1 MPQRVILSNYPH
13 HILIRIPII
22 IQSTF
27 TAEAGTIQ
35 QLLISIIRRCVMGVS
50 VAERMPL
57 EKAVELL
64 KEDGIEVTGE
74 EASVILAF
82 YMK

>member
-1 MPQRVILSNYPH
+1 
-13 HILIRIPII
+13 
-22 IQSTF
+22 
-27 TAEAGTIQ
+27 
-35 QLLISIIRRCVMGVS
+35 MGVS

-74 EASVILAF
+74 QAIVILAF
-82 YMK
+82 LYEIAEIAVEQYLYKHV